1 MSWYYA
7 VGQEQK
13 GPITEAQLQALAK
26 DGAITGET
34 LVWREGLA
42 DWQPYRAVSGGAAAP
57 APAIG
62 AAAPTGGMLCA
73 ECGKGFA
80 PDEVVRF
87 GDRYVCA
94 ACKPTFVQRMAE
106 GVVLTGALNF
116 ASVGTRFGAKIL
128 DSLILW
134 VVNTGITIALGMAM
148 GMAAQK
154 DGAAAAIFLGV
165 TVLIQMTVNV
175 IYGTF
180 FLGRF
185 GATPGKMACKIK
197 VVRADG
203 SPLTYGRACG
213 RVFAEILS
221 GVTCS
226 IGYIM
231 AAFDEEK
238 RSLHDR
244 ICDTRVIQKG

>member
-1 MSWYYA
+1 MTWYYA

-13 GPITEAQLQALAK
+13 GPVTDEQLHALAR
-26 DGAITGET
+26 DGAITAET
-34 LVWREGLA
+34 LVWRDGLA
-42 DWQPYRAVSGGAAAP
+42 DWQPYRAVSGAAIPPAP
-57 APAIG
+57 APGG
-62 AAAPTGGMLCA
+62 ATPAAGILCA
-73 ECGKGFA
+73 ECGKPFA

-94 ACKPTFVQRMAE
+94 ACKPTFVQRMQE
-106 GVVLTGALNF
+106 GVVLTGALNY

-134 VVNTGITIALGMAM
+134 VVNTGITIALGMAL

-165 TVLIQMTVNV
+165 TVLIQVAVNV
-175 IYGTF
+175 AYGTF

-213 RVFAEILS
+213 RVLAEILS
-221 GVTCS
+221 GVICS

-244 ICDTRVIQKG
+244 ICDTRVVKNG

>member
-13 GPITEAQLQALAK
+13 GPVTEEQLQALAK

-42 DWQPYRAVSGGAAAP
+42 DWQPYRTVSSAAMPAGAPGAAPP
-57 APAIG
+57 A
-62 AAAPTGGMLCA
+62 GGMLCA
-73 ECGKGFA
+73 ECGKAFA
-80 PDEVVRF
+80 LDEVVRF

-94 ACKPTFVQRMAE
+94 ACKPTYVQRMAE
-106 GVVLTGALNF
+106 GVVLTGALNY
-116 ASVGTRFGAKIL
+116 ASVGLRFGAKIL

-148 GMAAQK
+148 GMATQQ

-165 TVLIQMTVNV
+165 TVLIQISVNV

-180 FLGRF
+180 FLGKF

-221 GVTCS
+221 GLTCS

-244 ICDTRVIQKG
+244 ICDTRVIQNG